1 MLTPKYLV
9 FRISGQKFAIKYSQV
24 IDISSV
30 PQPVKVMHSGQ
41 TQVDTYKTGINT
53 NYQMVDL
60 RTYLGI
66 NPQIAKK
73 NSVIV
78 VNSEANGV
86 KRNFG
91 LLVDEVNGMFVL
103 DSFTFYPYRTLISKN
118 FKDVREAIA
127 IIDNEPIVILNT
139 NKIQYLFEPM
149 ENSFAFTI
157 ALLN

>member
-9 FRISGQKFAIKYSQV
+9 FRISGQKFAVKYSNV
-24 IDISSV
+24 VEITSV
-30 PQPVKVMHSGQ
+30 RQPVKVMHSGQ
-41 TQVDTYKTGINT
+41 SFIDTHKSGSNT

-60 RTYLGI
+60 RSYLGI
-66 NPQIAKK
+66 NPQISKK

-78 VNSEANGV
+78 VSSEANGI

-91 LLVDEVNGMFVL
+91 LLVDEVNGMFEL
-103 DSFTFYPYRTLISKN
+103 DSFTFYPYRTLISKS
-118 FKDVREAIA
+118 FKDIREAIA
-127 IIDNEPIVILNT
+127 IINNEPIVILNP